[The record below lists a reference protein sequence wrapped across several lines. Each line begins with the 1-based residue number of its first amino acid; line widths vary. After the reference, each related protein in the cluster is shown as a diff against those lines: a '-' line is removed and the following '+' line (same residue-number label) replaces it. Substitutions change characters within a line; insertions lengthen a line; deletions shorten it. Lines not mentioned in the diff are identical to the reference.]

1 MSAPSRWA
9 SPARSA
15 STAWCTTLRF
25 TGPSSSW
32 TPFSTGPSANGYE
45 RLSRFR
51 ISTVSFFA
59 LRSTMTKWS
68 SLAGRISSV
77 ARRSPSNSMSTAR
90 SPKAQPWSIRPQREG
105 VVISPW

>member
-1 MSAPSRWA
+1 MR
-9 SPARSA
+9 
-15 STAWCTTLRF
+15 LL

-32 TPFSTGPSANGYE
+32 TPFSTAPSANGYE

-59 LRSTMTKWS
+59 LRSTITKCRS
-68 SLAGRISSV
+68 FAGRISSV

-90 SPKAQPWSIRPQREG
+90 SPNAQPWSMRPQREG